1 MDIGVGN
8 GIGVGVGCELGV
20 GVAGGNEVRIGDP
33 RGVGAGVGV
42 IAGGGVG
49 PGPGIAEAGR
59 LVGAGPDP
67 GALDGFGVG
76 PAVPARSTTGAAPW
90 SFRGGVAVVAPGDGP
105 DTTGE
110 PAGDAAT
117 LACAISP
124 AGDGSGPTS
133 KPPEA
138 SPAAAGVPRRS
149 STAPVGAS
157 GPPRPSATAMTA
169 TTATLATRAGR
180 RSERRGFEPPFRTD
194 STPARPAAVLET
206 PHLGHTPL
214 APIQHRSHARMPQS
228 WHRRSPTCA
237 RVATGPMRLPHR
249 SQTGIRGRRGGASL
263 KGPAAG
269 GVTPERAREPARSV
283 GREGSVRARWGR

>member
-1 MDIGVGN
+1 MGIGLGVGLADGN
-8 GIGVGVGCELGV
+8 EVGIGDPSGVGVGDGV
-20 GVAGGNEVRIGDP
+20 
-33 RGVGAGVGV
+33 GVGAG
-42 IAGGGVG
+42 
-49 PGPGIAEAGR
+49 PGTAEVGR

-76 PAVPARSTTGAAPW
+76 PAVPAPSTTGAAPW
-90 SFRGGVAVVAPGDGP
+90 SFRGGVAIVAPGDGP

-117 LACAISP
+117 SACAIAL
-124 AGDGSGPTS
+124 AGDGSEPSS

-169 TTATLATRAGR
+169 TTATPATTAGR
-180 RSERRGFEPPFRTD
+180 RSERRGFEPPLRPD

-206 PHLGHTPL
+206 PHLGHSPL
-214 APIQHRSHARMPQS
+214 ALTQHRSHARMPQS
-228 WHRRSPTCA
+228 WHRCSPTCA

-249 SQTGIRGRRGGASL
+249 SQIGIRGRRGGASL
-263 KGPAAG
+263 KGPGAV
-269 GVTPERAREPARSV
+269 GVTPGRAREPARSV
-283 GREGSVRARWGR
+283 GGEGSVRARRGR